1 MLKTLCSAALTVLLA
16 ACATPTPRLN
26 PPAAPAAVGSMPVA
40 GDYRIDPLRSEL
52 RVLVYRAGPLANF
65 GHNHVMVNRALSGT
79 VRVGA
84 SLETSS
90 FTLSIPVA
98 QFSVDEPPARREE
111 GEGFT
116 GEVSQSAREG
126 TLRNMLAAPL
136 LNAESYPDIEIHSEQ
151 LQETQGSLNAIM
163 ALRIAGHDANI
174 EAPFLFGNVA
184 GGLTVSTS
192 FELRQTELGLTP
204 SSLLAGA
211 LQVRDAIQIKLIL
224 TALAVSPHQD

>member
-1 MLKTLCSAALTVLLA
+1 MLKTLRSAALTVLLA
-16 ACATPTPRLN
+16 ACATPAPR
-26 PPAAPAAVGSMPVA
+26 PSQPAAPAAVESMPVA
-40 GDYRIDPLRSEL
+40 GDYRIDPQRSEL

-84 SLETSS
+84 SLETCG
-90 FTLSIPVA
+90 FTLSIPVT
-98 QFSVDEPPARREE
+98 QFSVDEPLARREE
-111 GEGFT
+111 GEDFPGD
-116 GEVSQSAREG
+116 VSDSAREG
-126 TLRNMLAAPL
+126 TLHNMLAEPL
-136 LNAESYPDIEIHSEQ
+136 LNADSYPTIEVRSEQ

-163 ALRIAGHDANI
+163 ALSIAGYHANI

-184 GGLTVSTS
+184 GGLTASTS

-211 LQVRDAIQIKLIL
+211 LQVRDAIRIKLTL
-224 TALAVSPHQD
+224 TAIAASPD